1 MFGGLK
7 IHVVGASGSGTTT
20 LAKALAEDIGC
31 GHFDTDDYYWKKTDP
46 PYTEKVPIP
55 DRIKN
60 LKADLQSQN
69 TWTLSGSLVSWG
81 ESITEFFNVVVF
93 IYLPHEVRLQRIED
107 RENRRYGHRIKP
119 GGDMY
124 KTHSEF
130 LDWARKYDD
139 VNFAGR
145 SRAVHERWL
154 SQLSCPVIR
163 IEGILSVENE
173 VSYVRSQLKSVK

>member
-1 MFGGLK
+1 MHKDLK

-20 LAKALAEDIGC
+20 LAKALAENMGF

-60 LKADLQSQN
+60 LKADLSARN

-93 IYLPHEVRLQRIED
+93 IYLPPEVRLQRIID
-107 RENRRYGHRIKP
+107 RENTRYGNRIKP

-124 KTHSEF
+124 KTHLEF
-130 LDWARKYDD
+130 IEWAKQYDD
-139 VNFAGR
+139 ANFTRR
-145 SRAVHERWL
+145 SRVVHEQWL

-163 IEGILSVENE
+163 IEGVLSIQDEVEF
-173 VSYVRSQLKSVK
+173 VKSRLKNN